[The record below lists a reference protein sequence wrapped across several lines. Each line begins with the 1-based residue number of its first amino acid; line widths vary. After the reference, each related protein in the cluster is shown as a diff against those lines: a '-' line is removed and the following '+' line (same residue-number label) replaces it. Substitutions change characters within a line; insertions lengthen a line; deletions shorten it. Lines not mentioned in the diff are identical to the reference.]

1 MPIRQAVAVCLAL
14 SVAACASGGPSG
26 REILTGS
33 IKPDKSRVVIYRPSV
48 MGLAVQP
55 SYVVDGKAVAAS
67 SPQGFIVCDLAP
79 GPHQIT
85 IENMPLNINF
95 GSGSDQAKPN
105 LKPGETAYF
114 KAEMQMG
121 LTVGHLTLTQVTVPQ
136 GMTDTSDLSQI
147 QAQCPV

>member
-1 MPIRQAVAVCLAL
+1 MTMRLAVAMCLAL
-14 SVAACASGGPSG
+14 GVAGCASGGPSG
-26 REILTGS
+26 REVLTGS

-48 MGLAVQP
+48 LGMAVQP
-55 SYVVDGKAVAAS
+55 SYVVDGKAAAAS
-67 SPQGFIVCDLAP
+67 APQGFIVCDLTP
-79 GPHQIT
+79 GPHKLSV
-85 IENMPLNINF
+85 ENAQLNISF
-95 GSGSDQAKPN
+95 GSGSDQAKLD